1 MSSGTST
8 HNAYLSGPISG
19 LFAKTALPIVFVMSM
34 NGVLTVVDAIFLGAF
49 VGPEAVGAVTV
60 VFPVYMLIVA
70 LATLVSAGMSSL
82 LARSLGAGRID
93 EAQGV
98 FAGAHMLALAI
109 SALLIVGFIVFGDR
123 LTLRLANGSPVL
135 YQMAYA
141 FAATIVFSSPL
152 QFLLLVQADALRSE
166 GRTGLMAAMSLVVS
180 LANIGFNYLLIV
192 GLGWGVVG
200 SASGTALAQ
209 GMALCLLVVFRLVGR
224 TDLRLSALLRHRP
237 TTAWRRIV
245 SLGAPQ
251 SLGFVGLAGIS
262 ATIIAALQVSAGDR
276 YQAVVSGYGIITR
289 IMTFAYLPLL
299 GMSQAMQSM
308 VGNNVGARLWRR
320 SNESLRFGLMAALLY
335 CLAVECLLVGAIRPL
350 SLLFVSEDAVV
361 SEIARIM
368 PVMVAMYVVSGPL
381 VMLTGYFQA
390 IGDAGR
396 AAILGLS
403 KPYLFTIPLI
413 IGFAMVFGEQGIWFA
428 IPIADLMLLVLA
440 VVVLA
445 QTARQHGLAW
455 GLLMRDREPEP

>member
-8 HNAYLSGPISG
+8 HNAYLSGPIAG
-19 LFAKTALPIVFVMSM
+19 LFVKTALPIVFVMSM
-34 NGVLTVVDAIFLGAF
+34 NGFLTVVDAIFLGVF

-70 LATLVSAGMSSL
+70 LAALVSAGMSSV
-82 LARSLGAGRID
+82 LARNLGAGWID

-109 SALLIVGFIVFGDR
+109 SASLIAGFIVFGDH
-123 LTLRLANGSPVL
+123 LTLRLANGSLPL
-135 YQMAYA
+135 YRMAYT
-141 FAATIVFSSPL
+141 FITVVIFGSPL
-152 QFLLLVQADALRSE
+152 QFLLSVQADALRSE
-166 GRTGLMAAMSLVVS
+166 GRAGLMAAMSLVVS
-180 LANIGFNYLLIV
+180 LANIGFNYLFIA
-192 GLGWGVVG
+192 GLDWGVAG
-200 SASGTALAQ
+200 SAYGTALAQ
-209 GMALCLLVVFRLVGR
+209 GLALCLLVVFRLFGR

-237 TTAWRRIV
+237 TAAWRPIV

-251 SLGFVGLAGIS
+251 SLGFIGLAGIS
-262 ATIIAALQVSAGDR
+262 ATIIAALQISAGDR

-289 IMTFAYLPLL
+289 IITFAYLPLL

-308 VGNNVGARLWRR
+308 VGNNVGARLWQR
-320 SNESLRFGLMAALLY
+320 SNDSLRFGLMAALLY
-335 CLAVECLLVGAIRPL
+335 CLAVECLLVGAIRPV

-361 SEIARIM
+361 GEVARIM

-396 AAILGLS
+396 AAFLGLS
-403 KPYLFTIPLI
+403 KPYLFTMPLI
-413 IGFAMVFGEQGIWFA
+413 IGFALVFGERGIWFA
-428 IPIADLMLLVLA
+428 TPIADLMLLVLA

-455 GLLMRDREPEP
+455 GLFMRDR